1 MSSMG
6 DRYSQVPPSRTNER
20 GSAHHHQQHP
30 SQRQRF
36 PEDTPNFNERP
47 VKSVPPPA
55 VNKPTDAEFFLQDEH
70 GEMKPNHAFL
80 KEHFFREGRLQEEH
94 ALYILE
100 QTTKILSKEPNMV
113 HVRSPV
119 TVCGDIHG
127 QYYDLMKL
135 FEVGGP
141 MADNTYLFLG
151 DYVDRGDFGIECL
164 LYLYALKIW
173 NPTGIILLRG
183 NHECRHL
190 TEYFTFKRECLHK
203 YSERVY
209 EACIVSFCALPITAL
224 IDNRFFCVHGGIS
237 PQLVHLSDVDAINR
251 FQEPGSHGL
260 LCDLLWSDP
269 VSNYGHEHEP
279 TAHGPGL
286 APGQAFLHNQ
296 TRGCSFFFTYEAVCA
311 FLERNNL
318 LTVIRGHEAQDAGYT
333 MHRKTP
339 KKNFP
344 SVITIFSAPNYLDVY
359 HNRGAVLKYANK
371 NITIRQYNSSTHP
384 YWLPNFMDAFTWSLP
399 FVGSKITEMLLA
411 ILSICSDD
419 ELVESESD
427 EDAAARGA
435 GELPQSPTDLAQRRQ
450 LIKNKIMAVGKM
462 QRVFQ
467 ILREEA
473 ENATELDSPTEGG
486 FSQRGPDA
494 LTVQGH
500 KIGKSIRTF
509 DDARRSDIA
518 NERLP
523 DFDPQRP
530 TIFPVPS
537 MRLSSRTDL
546 PDGMDMEYLIKRT
559 LDEDEAEATGMSTST
574 VERLADRIAQGRK
587 PTGRPGA
594 LKRHET
600 VI

>member
-1 MSSMG
+1 MG

-237 PQLVHLSDVDAINR
+237 PQLVHLSDVDAVC
-251 FQEPGSHGL
+251 L
-260 LCDLLWSDP
+260 LP
-269 VSNYGHEHEP
+269 
-279 TAHGPGL
+279 
-286 APGQAFLHNQ
+286 APPLKHLISC
-296 TRGCSFFFTYEAVCA
+296 RS
-311 FLERNNL
+311 R
-318 LTVIRGHEAQDAGYT
+318 LTVSRSQV
-333 MHRKTP
+333 P
-339 KKNFP
+339 
-344 SVITIFSAPNYLDVY
+344 
-359 HNRGAVLKYANK
+359 
-371 NITIRQYNSSTHP
+371 
-384 YWLPNFMDAFTWSLP
+384 
-399 FVGSKITEMLLA
+399 
-411 ILSICSDD
+411 
-419 ELVESESD
+419 
-427 EDAAARGA
+427 
-435 GELPQSPTDLAQRRQ
+435 
-450 LIKNKIMAVGKM
+450 MACYVTCFG
-462 QRVFQ
+462 
-467 ILREEA
+467 
-473 ENATELDSPTEGG
+473 
-486 FSQRGPDA
+486 
-494 LTVQGH
+494 
-500 KIGKSIRTF
+500 
-509 DDARRSDIA
+509 
-518 NERLP
+518 
-523 DFDPQRP
+523 
-530 TIFPVPS
+530 
-537 MRLSSRTDL
+537 
-546 PDGMDMEYLIKRT
+546 RT
-559 LDEDEAEATGMSTST
+559 LCQTTVMSTSRPLMDQGLRPARHSCIT
-574 VERLADRIAQGRK
+574 KRADAHSSSPMKQCV
-587 PTGRPGA
+587 
-594 LKRHET
+594 LSSSET
-600 VI
+600 ISSP